1 MADSYR
7 EALVG
12 CLVTLRALRVHC
24 PPTLTIRHLEIA
36 IWIFLQS
43 GITRKD
49 LSRLLPELSEPSLR
63 KYISDLQKTS
73 WRDSYGGACGKAQFN
88 LVKVEE
94 RESDYRYK
102 HLHLTDTGHEMMKT
116 IAMKMA
122 DVTPCVDIESILAI
136 GADGRTH

>member
-24 PPTLTIRHLEIA
+24 PPTINIRHLEIA
-36 IWIFLQS
+36 IWIFLQP

-73 WRDSYGGACGKAQFN
+73 WRDSYGGAEN
-88 LVKVEE
+88 
-94 RESDYRYK
+94 
-102 HLHLTDTGHEMMKT
+102 
-116 IAMKMA
+116 
-122 DVTPCVDIESILAI
+122 
-136 GADGRTH
+136 DGRTRTCRRAAASQSRMRQKRDLERPQTSRL